1 MVDTTSIIT
10 LGVGLIAAI
19 GVFIGIRMSHFSHNI
34 QDLRGDVTQ
43 WYESIYKLEYIP
55 KFQENPIDPY
65 KIMNVALKYASIK
78 NIHNTLHFIEDENTL
93 GVRVEG
99 ISMAAIGIMIALS
112 ILSDT
117 MHFSIPNIIAEGY
130 ITYLIPTVGI
140 ISVFGIVI
148 YRLIQF
154 WSSYSSIRK
163 MIKDK
168 NEQIL

>member
-1 MVDTTSIIT
+1 
-10 LGVGLIAAI
+10 
-19 GVFIGIRMSHFSHNI
+19 MSHFSHNI

-43 WYESIYKLEYIP
+43 WYDSIYKLEYIP

-78 NIHNTLHFIEDENTL
+78 NTHKTLEFAESENTM
-93 GVRVEG
+93 GVKIEG
-99 ISMAAIGIMIALS
+99 VSMAAVGIMIGMS

-117 MHFSIPNIIAEGY
+117 VHFSIPNIISEGY
-130 ITYLIPTVGI
+130 FTYLIPTVGI
-140 ISVFGIVI
+140 ITVFGIVV

-154 WSSYSSIRK
+154 WSSYSAIRK

-168 NEQIL
+168 DEQFL